1 MTCKNEID
9 IIKVILKDQG
19 KGVVFMKGF
28 KERVRSL
35 MERDNISQKE
45 LANLSGISEASISR
59 YLSGDLKPRMDIL
72 TNIAKVFKVSTSY
85 LVGEDD
91 NIVEQDAYEETICI
105 VTRNKSK
112 LNDAQKAELIKILFG
127 GK

>member
-1 MTCKNEID
+1 MEED
-9 IIKVILKDQG
+9 
-19 KGVVFMKGF
+19 F
-28 KERVRSL
+28 KERVKSL
-35 MERDNISQKE
+35 MDYNKLSQKE

-72 TNIAKVFKVSTSY
+72 TNIAKVLNVSVAY
-85 LVGEDD
+85 LIGED
-91 NIVEQDAYEETICI
+91 EKKSESDAYEETLCV

-112 LNDAQKAELIKILFG
+112 LDDAQKAELIKILFG

>member
-1 MTCKNEID
+1 
-9 IIKVILKDQG
+9 
-19 KGVVFMKGF
+19 MKEF
-28 KERVRSL
+28 KERVKNL
-35 MERDNISQKE
+35 MERDGISQKE
-45 LANLSGISEASISR
+45 LANLSGISEASVSR

-72 TNIAKVFKVSTSY
+72 TNIAKVFSVSTSY

-91 NIVEQDAYEETICI
+91 NLRESDAYEETLCV

-112 LNDAQKAELIKILFG
+112 LNDEQKAELIKVLFG

>member
-1 MTCKNEID
+1 MA
-9 IIKVILKDQG
+9 
-19 KGVVFMKGF
+19 KGF
-28 KERVRSL
+28 KERIKSL
-35 MERDNISQKE
+35 MEHDKLSQKE

-59 YLSGDLKPRMDIL
+59 YISGDLKPRMDIL
-72 TNIAKVFKVSTSY
+72 INIAKVFNVSTSY

-91 NIVEQDAYEETICI
+91 TKSESNAFEETLCV

-112 LNDAQKAELIKILFG
+112 LDDAQKAELIKVLFE

>member
-19 KGVVFMKGF
+19 KGVMIMKEF

>member
-1 MTCKNEID
+1 MD
-9 IIKVILKDQG
+9 
-19 KGVVFMKGF
+19 F

-35 MERDNISQKE
+35 MEQNKLSQKE
-45 LANLSGISEASISR
+45 LASLSGISEASICR

-72 TNIAKVFKVSTSY
+72 TNIAKVFNVSTSY

-91 NIVEQDAYEETICI
+91 RKSETDAYEETLCV
-105 VTRNKSK
+105 VTRNKTK
-112 LNDAQKAELIKILFG
+112 LDDAQKAELIKVLFG

>member
-1 MTCKNEID
+1 MNE
-9 IIKVILKDQG
+9 
-19 KGVVFMKGF
+19 F
-28 KERVRSL
+28 KERVKTL

-45 LANLSGISEASISR
+45 LANLSGISEASVSR

-72 TNIAKVFKVSTSY
+72 TNIAKVFGVSTSY
-85 LVGEDD
+85 LVGEED
-91 NIVEQDAYEETICI
+91 NMVESDAYEETLCI

-112 LNDAQKAELIKILFG
+112 LDDEQKAKIIKILFG

>member
-1 MTCKNEID
+1 
-9 IIKVILKDQG
+9 
-19 KGVVFMKGF
+19 MKEF
-28 KERVRSL
+28 RERVKNL
-35 MERDNISQKE
+35 MERDGISQKE
-45 LANLSGISEASISR
+45 LANLSGISEASVSR

-72 TNIAKVFKVSTSY
+72 TNIAKVFNVSTSY

-91 NIVEQDAYEETICI
+91 NISESDAYEETICV

-112 LNDAQKAELIKILFG
+112 LSDSQKAELIKVLFG